1 VLVETLWQDVR
12 YGARML
18 GRSPGFTAVALLTL
32 AIGIG
37 ANSAIFSFV
46 NAILLR
52 PLPYPESDRLVFLS
66 EWSKQVPDM
75 SFSLANFEDLRDQN
89 RVFES
94 LFAFRGQDYVL
105 TGEGEAE
112 RLSGRQ
118 VTSGFF
124 ATLRLHPVI
133 GRAFTR
139 DEDRP
144 GAERVALLGEGLW
157 LRRFGGDPG
166 VLGRRLVLDGEPYT
180 VVGVLPD
187 TLHSTFRRTEIWTS
201 LGRLADRLGGPERRG
216 NHPGIYV
223 LARLAPGADVDR
235 ARTDVKALAE
245 RLATQY
251 PATNARQSMMLEPA
265 LETLVGPLR
274 PALLILL
281 GAVALVL
288 LIACANVANLLLAR
302 AASRQKEIAVR
313 TAVGA
318 ARGRVVRQLLTES
331 VLLALAGGAL
341 GLAVAAGG
349 MSALRAILPDRAPRV
364 GEVALDGAV
373 LAFTFV
379 VALGTGILFGLLP
392 ALQTARVD
400 SARTL
405 KEGGRGGTAGRGRQ
419 RLRALLV
426 VSEVSLA
433 LVLLVGA
440 GLLVKSF
447 LHVLRADPGFAPESA
462 LTLTVSLPPASYDA
476 PAKRVAFLDRVLDG
490 LAGVPGVQSYGSTAP
505 LLGGWQTSFTV
516 EGRPEALPGQAP
528 STDITRVSPGLVRAM
543 GMRLVRGRDFD
554 DRDREGQPLVCL
566 VDETMAATYWP
577 NEDPLGRR
585 LRLGSGHH
593 DDKPWLTVVGV
604 VAHVKNYGVDHDSRV
619 ETFVPYR
626 QDPLGFATLVV
637 RTSGDPAALASA
649 VRDVVRSVDPDVPVF
664 SVRPLADVVAN
675 EYVAKRV
682 AAQLLGAFAVLALLL
697 AAVGIYGV
705 MSWAV
710 TQRTQEIGVRV
721 ALGAERAD
729 ILRMVLARGMRLA
742 GVGLGVGLGLAF
754 VLARGLE
761 GALGTLLFGVS
772 PTDPPTFSAVPV
784 LLAAVALLA
793 CLLPARRALRI
804 DPVRA
809 LHYE

>member
-1 VLVETLWQDVR
+1 VETVWQDVR

-18 GRSPGFTAVALLTL
+18 ARSPAFTAVALLTL

-52 PLPYPESDRLVFLS
+52 PLPYPESDRLVFLT
-66 EWSKQVPDM
+66 EWSRQIPEM
-75 SFSLANFEDLRDQN
+75 SFSLANFEDLRDQS
-89 RVFES
+89 RVFEA

-112 RLSGRQ
+112 RLSGQQ

-124 ATLRLHPVI
+124 ETLRLHPVL
-133 GRAFTR
+133 GRAFTP

-157 LRRFGGDPG
+157 LRRFGADPG

-187 TLHSTFRRTEIWTS
+187 ALHSTFRTTEIWTS
-201 LGRLADRLGGPERRG
+201 LGRLGDRFGGAEHRG

-223 LARLAPGADVDR
+223 LARLAPGVDTAR
-235 ARTDVKALAE
+235 ARTEVTTLAQ

-251 PATNARQSMMLEPA
+251 PATNAGQSMTVEPA
-265 LETLVGPLR
+265 LQTLVGPLR

-313 TAVGA
+313 CALGA
-318 ARGRVVRQLLTES
+318 SRGRVVRQLLTES
-331 VLLALAGGAL
+331 VLLAFAGGTL
-341 GLAVAAGG
+341 GLGVAAGG
-349 MSALRAILPDRAPRV
+349 MTALRAVLPERAPRV

-373 LAFTFV
+373 LAFTFL

-400 SARTL
+400 SAQTL
-405 KEGGRGGTAGRGRQ
+405 KEGGRGGTAGRRRQ
-419 RLRALLV
+419 RVRALLV

-440 GLLVKSF
+440 GLLLKSF
-447 LHVLRADPGFAPESA
+447 VHVLRADPGFEPEGA

-476 PAKRVAFLDRVLDG
+476 PAKRAAFFDRVLEG
-490 LAGVPGVQSYGSTAP
+490 LERVPGVEAYGSTAP
-505 LLGGWQTSFTV
+505 LLGHWQTSFTA
-516 EGRPEALPGQAP
+516 EGQPEAPPGQAP
-528 STDITRVSPGLVRAM
+528 STDITRVSPGLIRAM
-543 GMRLVRGRDFD
+543 GMRLVRGRDFT
-554 DRDREGQPLVCL
+554 DRDREGQPLVCI
-566 VDETMAATYWP
+566 VDETMADTYWP
-577 NEDPLGRR
+577 GANPLGRR
-585 LRLGSGHH
+585 LRLGSGKK

-604 VAHVKNYGVDHDSRV
+604 VDHVKNYGVDQDSRV

-626 QDPLGFATLVV
+626 QDALGFAILVL
-637 RTSGDPAALASA
+637 RTRGDPAALASA
-649 VRDVVRSVDPDVPVF
+649 ARDVVRSVDPDVPIF
-664 SVRPLADVVAN
+664 SVRPLADVVAE

-682 AAQLLGAFAVLALLL
+682 SAQLLGAFAVLALLL

-721 ALGAERAD
+721 ALGAGRAD
-729 ILRMVLARGMRLA
+729 ILRMVLTHGMRLA
-742 GVGLGVGLGLAF
+742 GIGLAVGLGLAF
-754 VLARGLE
+754 ILARGLDH
-761 GALGTLLFGVS
+761 ALGTLLFGVS

-784 LLAAVALLA
+784 VLAVVALLA
-793 CLLPARRALRI
+793 CVLPARRALGV

>member
-1 VLVETLWQDVR
+1 VETVWQDVR

-18 GRSPGFTAVALLTL
+18 ARSPAFTAVALLTL

-52 PLPYPESDRLVFLS
+52 PLPYPESDRLVFLT
-66 EWSKQVPDM
+66 EWSRQIPEM
-75 SFSLANFEDLRDQN
+75 SFSLANFEDLRDQS
-89 RVFES
+89 RVFEA

-112 RLSGRQ
+112 RLSGQQ

-124 ATLRLHPVI
+124 ETLRLHPVL
-133 GRAFTR
+133 GRAFTP

-157 LRRFGGDPG
+157 LRRFGADPG

-187 TLHSTFRRTEIWTS
+187 ALHSTFRTTEIWTS
-201 LGRLADRLGGPERRG
+201 LGRLGDRFGGAEHRG

-223 LARLAPGADVDR
+223 LARLALGVDTAR
-235 ARTDVKALAE
+235 ARTEVKTLAQ

-251 PATNARQSMMLEPA
+251 PATNAGQSMTVEPA
-265 LETLVGPLR
+265 LQTLVGPLR

-313 TAVGA
+313 CALGA
-318 ARGRVVRQLLTES
+318 SRGRVVRQLLTES
-331 VLLALAGGAL
+331 VLLAFAGGTL
-341 GLAVAAGG
+341 GLGVAAGG
-349 MSALRAILPDRAPRV
+349 MTALRAVLPERAPRV

-373 LAFTFV
+373 LAFTFL

-400 SARTL
+400 SAQTL
-405 KEGGRGGTAGRGRQ
+405 KEGGRGGTAGGRRQ
-419 RLRALLV
+419 RIRALLV

-440 GLLVKSF
+440 GLLLKSF
-447 LHVLRADPGFAPESA
+447 VHVLRADPGFEPEGA

-476 PAKRVAFLDRVLDG
+476 PAKRAAFFDRVLEG
-490 LAGVPGVQSYGSTAP
+490 LERVPGVEAYGSTAP
-505 LLGGWQTSFTV
+505 LLGHWQTSFTA
-516 EGRPEALPGQAP
+516 EGQPEAPPGQAP
-528 STDITRVSPGLVRAM
+528 STDITRVSPGLIRAM
-543 GMRLVRGRDFD
+543 GMRLVRGRDFT
-554 DRDREGQPLVCL
+554 DRDREGQPLVCI
-566 VDETMAATYWP
+566 VDETMADTYWP
-577 NEDPLGRR
+577 GANPLGRR
-585 LRLGSGHH
+585 LRLGSGAKN
-593 DDKPWLTVVGV
+593 DRPWLIVVGV
-604 VAHVKNYGVDHDSRV
+604 VAHVKNYGVDQESRV
-619 ETFVPYR
+619 ETFVPNR
-626 QDPLGFATLVV
+626 QDPLGFAILVL
-637 RTSGDPAALASA
+637 RTRGDPAALASA
-649 VRDVVRSVDPDVPVF
+649 ARDVVRSVDADVPVF
-664 SVRPLADVVAN
+664 SVRPLADVVAE

-682 AAQLLGAFAVLALLL
+682 SAQLLGAFAVLALLL

-721 ALGAERAD
+721 ALGAGRAD
-729 ILRMVLARGMRLA
+729 ILRMVLTHGMRLA
-742 GVGLGVGLGLAF
+742 GIGLAVGLGLAF
-754 VLARGLE
+754 ILARGLDH
-761 GALGTLLFGVS
+761 ALGTLLFGVS

-784 LLAAVALLA
+784 VLGVVALLA
-793 CLLPARRALRI
+793 CVLPARRALGV

>member
-1 VLVETLWQDVR
+1 MMETLWQDVR

-18 GRSPGFTAVALLTL
+18 ARSPGFTAIALLTL
-32 AIGIG
+32 AVGIG

-46 NAILLR
+46 DAILLR
-52 PLPYPESDRLVFLS
+52 PLPYPESDRLVFLT
-66 EWSKQVPDM
+66 EWSKQVPEM
-75 SFSLANFEDLRDQN
+75 SFSVANFEDLLDQN

-94 LFAFRGQDYVL
+94 LFAVRSQDYVL

-112 RLSGRQ
+112 RLAGRQ

-124 ATLRLHPVI
+124 DTLRVRPVI
-133 GRAFTR
+133 GRAFTPE
-139 DEDRP
+139 EDRP

-166 VLGRRLVLDGEPYT
+166 VLGHRLVLDGEPYT

-187 TLHSTFRRTEIWTS
+187 TLHSAFRQAEIWTS
-201 LGRLADRLGGPERRG
+201 LGRLADRLGGPARRG
-216 NHPGIYV
+216 SHPGIYV
-223 LARLAPGADVDR
+223 LARLAPGVDVAR
-235 ARTDVKALAE
+235 ARTAVKGLAA
-245 RLATQY
+245 RLAAQY
-251 PATNARQSMMLEPA
+251 PGTNAGQSMTVEPA
-265 LETLVGPLR
+265 LRTLVGPLR

-281 GAVALVL
+281 GAVAFVL

-313 TAVGA
+313 SALGA
-318 ARGRVVRQLLTES
+318 GRGRVVRQLLTES
-331 VLLALAGGAL
+331 VLLALAGGTL
-341 GLAVAAGG
+341 GLAVAAAG
-349 MSALRAILPDRAPRV
+349 MSALRAVLPDRAPRV
-364 GEVALDGAV
+364 GEVALDGTV
-373 LAFTFV
+373 LAFTFL

-400 SARTL
+400 SAQTL
-405 KEGGRGGTAGRGRQ
+405 KEGGRGGSGGPGRQ
-419 RLRALLV
+419 RLRSFLI

-447 LHVLRADPGFAPESA
+447 LRVLGADPGFEPEGT
-462 LTLTVSLPPASYDA
+462 LTLTVSLPPSSYDE
-476 PAKRVAFLDRVLDG
+476 PAKRAAFFDRVLEG
-490 LAGVPGVQSYGSTAP
+490 LEGIPGVRAYGSTAP
-505 LLGGWQTSFTV
+505 LLGHWQTSFTV
-516 EGRPEALPGQAP
+516 EGQPEALPGQAP

-543 GMRLVRGRDFD
+543 GMRLVRGRDFTA
-554 DRDREGQPLVCL
+554 RDREGRPLVCI

-577 NEDPLGRR
+577 GEDPLGRR
-585 LRLGSGHH
+585 LRLGSGK
-593 DDKPWLTVVGV
+593 DNDKPWLTVVGV

-626 QDPLGFATLVV
+626 QDPLSFATLVV
-637 RTSGDPAALASA
+637 RTPGDPAALAGA
-649 VRDVVRSVDPDVPVF
+649 VRGVVRSVDPDVPVF
-664 SVRPLADVVAN
+664 SVRPLADVVAD
-675 EYVAKRV
+675 EHVAKRV

-697 AAVGIYGV
+697 AAIGIYGV

-710 TQRTQEIGVRV
+710 TQRTREIGVRV
-721 ALGAERAD
+721 ALGAGRAD
-729 ILRMVLARGMRLA
+729 ILRMVLAHGMRLA
-742 GVGLGVGLGLAF
+742 GVGLAVGLGLAF
-754 VLARGLE
+754 ALARGL
-761 GALGTLLFGVS
+761 GHVLGTLLFGVS

-793 CLLPARRALRI
+793 CLLPARRALRV